1 MPKLLKDDILEI
13 KITDLGAE
21 GNGIGRTDDDFVVF
35 VKNTV
40 PGDSVR
46 IKVKK
51 VKKNYAEANL
61 LEITGYSQH
70 RTEPECAYFGTCNGC
85 KMQNI
90 SYLHQIEI
98 KQRIVLNAFE
108 RIGGFQNIKIPPVLG
123 SKNTYYYRNKLE
135 FSFSNQRWLTEEDLN
150 KENTEKSFALG
161 FHMPG
166 FIDKVLDIKKCWL
179 QSDLSNKI
187 LNFTR
192 DFFKLK
198 GETIYSTKTHSGY
211 LRYIIIRQSFN
222 TGDLMVN
229 LITLTENKPL
239 INEYARILKNEIPE
253 VTTLVNS
260 ISTSKAQVAQG
271 DYYNTIF
278 GNGIILEKVGDYHF
292 KITPSSF
299 FQTNSL
305 QAKTLFDTIVEIGKF
320 KKNENVIDLYC
331 GTGAI
336 SIYISHLVNKILGIE
351 MNDDAIK
358 MAKENAE
365 MNNIDN
371 CDFLAHD
378 VKEYLYRLSTENF
391 SDSRWSSPRTPM
403 RGGNDS
409 TIILDPPRS
418 GIHPKSAEYIL
429 AIEPQKIVYVSCNPA
444 TQARDIKL
452 LEEKY
457 DISAIQPVDMFPH
470 TFHIE
475 NVVKLDR
482 R

>member
-13 KITDLGAE
+13 NITDLGAE
-21 GNGIGRTDDDFVVF
+21 GNGIGRTADDFVVF

-40 PGDSVR
+40 PGDSVK

-61 LEITGYSQH
+61 LEIIGYSPH
-70 RTEPECAYFGTCNGC
+70 RTKPECAYFGTCNGC

-90 SYLHQIEI
+90 DYPHQIEI

-150 KENTEKSFALG
+150 KENIEKSFALG

-192 DFFKLK
+192 DFFKSK
-198 GETIYSTKTHSGY
+198 GETIYSSKTHSGY
-211 LRYIIIRQSFN
+211 LRYLIIRQSYN
-222 TGDLMVN
+222 TNDLMVN
-229 LITLTENKPL
+229 LITHTENKSL
-239 INEYARILKNEIPE
+239 INEYAGILRNEIPE

-260 ISTSKAQVAQG
+260 ISSSKAQVAQG
-271 DYYNTIF
+271 DYYSTIIGDGF
-278 GNGIILEKVGDYHF
+278 IREKIGNYLF

-305 QAKTLFDTIVEIGKF
+305 QAKTLFDTLVELGKF
-320 KKNENVIDLYC
+320 EKDENVLDLYC
-331 GTGAI
+331 GAGAI
-336 SIYISHLVNKILGIE
+336 SIYISHMVNKILGIE
-351 MNDDAIK
+351 MNDDAIES
-358 MAKENAE
+358 AKENAKLNDIE
-365 MNNIDN
+365 N
-371 CDFLAHD
+371 CDFLASD
-378 VKEYLYRLSTENF
+378 VKEYLRSVIPAEAGIRYPYN
-391 SDSRWSSPRTPM
+391 
-403 RGGNDS
+403 

-418 GIHPKSAEYIL
+418 GIHPKSADYIL
-429 AIEPQKIVYVSCNPA
+429 ALEPKKIIYVSCNPA

-452 LEEKY
+452 LAEKY
-457 DISAIQPVDMFPH
+457 DITSMQPVDMFPH

-475 NVVKLDR
+475 NVVRLDR
-482 R
+482 K